1 MNKRRSLF
9 LLFFLLSGW
18 AAAGQV
24 KLMTDNG
31 KIAFKSNAPL
41 EIIEAASA
49 ELKGVI
55 DTERNA
61 FAFSVNIRSFQGF
74 NSPLQREHFNENY
87 MESKKFPRAT
97 FAGKFIEN
105 IDFTVDGVYPVRAK
119 GKLNAHGI
127 EQERIIKG
135 TLKVEKGVV
144 KVSASFTVLLQEHG
158 IAIPKIV
165 YQKIAEEIAVEIEA
179 TLIRQEG

>member
-1 MNKRRSLF
+1 MRKT
-9 LLFFLLSGW
+9 FLLSFFLFLGW
-18 AAAGQV
+18 TASGQV
-24 KLMTDNG
+24 KLKTDKG
-31 KIAFKSNAPL
+31 KIAFKSDAPL
-41 EIIEAASA
+41 EMIEAASQ

-97 FAGKFIEN
+97 FSGKFIET
-105 IDFTVDGVYPVRAK
+105 IDYATDGVYPVRAK

-135 TLKVEKGVV
+135 TLQVEKGLV
-144 KVSASFTVLLQEHG
+144 KISASFTVLLQEHG

-179 TLIRQEG
+179 TLIQEEG